1 MASIAGDRINY
12 KIDIDGLSGL
22 AGMQRTIQQVNK
34 LMPHLGKSIDG
45 VTGSI
50 KKMNQETANSRVT
63 DSLNRQKRGFDD
75 VADAVGKT
83 GQQVDRT
90 RQKTTALGSTMQR
103 SMNKPYFKKQTH
115 DLSALGS
122 KMQSFGTKALAVTG
136 SVTAGAAVALKTA
149 TNLQNRYKVI
159 INLAVTGGER
169 QAEVTKNVAAMQK
182 DGTKY
187 SDAYGISTKK
197 IGEGYET
204 LIRRGYTTNQALGSQ
219 KSYLQGAIASGDS
232 YSDVVNNAASAIEQ
246 FGMKVN
252 SVKGMAAAS
261 KTAINQM
268 AYSADLTATSFGN
281 LGEAL
286 KFSGPDAHA
295 AHQSLHTTVAAIGDI
310 SNFGIDGSQA
320 GTSMRQIYQRLVNP
334 PSKGKAPDAM
344 KKLGLNYSDFRDS
357 KKELLPIQDIFGK
370 LATKMDKMKMSQ
382 TDKGAIYA
390 ALFGVNASSAAQA
403 LGTSYKQV
411 DALDKKVQKS
421 QNMNHGK
428 GYVATLSKKNMD
440 TFQHQW
446 GRVKNGLVNAGVNI
460 ANAWMPSLAK
470 ITKALADM
478 LEGFQALPEPT
489 KKFISLGVGLAAVVG
504 PMALLAGSLLKIH
517 GALASLTK
525 LGGGSKGKLGIA
537 DQVAGFLGIGQG
549 KNNPKKFSVRSGAT
563 HFSKRARVPG
573 SLVANGIN
581 WTGIRQ
587 GRRTVHATTRKV
599 VSKVRP
605 GRALLSGMDTAK
617 SGIASGASW
626 IGGKAKGGWNLA
638 KSGAN
643 FVKNSKLGSVAK
655 FGGKVA
661 KFGGKIASRVP
672 VLDVAMA
679 GTNLIGMNGKNAG
692 KKVGSAG
699 GMLAGGA
706 IGSLLGPVGGVAGA
720 AIGQTLGT
728 KLGATVQK
736 SLPKKL
742 KKSIGSAVKSV
753 QKTFK
758 GLLKPFQSTIKSI
771 SKVWG
776 SATRGISKTW
786 KQYVVKPLSGK
797 NGGAAI
803 KDTLKLFKVILVPT
817 MKIAGTAFKVFG
829 AVVKTAIRVVAHV
842 IEGLI
847 KTISGV
853 FKLVSD
859 LIHGRWKNIWGDAV
873 QIFSGIFGTIKNVL
887 GDILKTVWD
896 GIVDLGKNIGKF
908 LAHPIKTIES
918 WVGGGNSS
926 FTPKAVDSTVKGAQ
940 TNQKQLNN
948 LGKTSKGSKGS
959 KPKINVQTGLAHAAG
974 GIMTSTHTALV
985 GEAGPEMVYHPGKGY
1000 MRWLGKNGPTLAKVK
1015 PGERILNA
1023 IDSANVAAGGLGR
1036 GMTLPGYASGTA
1048 KLVKGKKKRGSASLN
1063 FDAYD
1068 SSSKTSLKSL
1078 TKLQKGSKKS
1088 WRTLQKDST
1097 KSVKLLSKT
1106 NLKEFIGIQKDTGKR
1121 TDTIRK
1127 NTVSDF
1133 DTMQKGSMV
1142 QMNQL
1147 HKGMNSVTQAM
1158 VSDFDKIFGKLSGY
1172 AHKEMAAT
1180 IKQLNGGISGI
1191 NTVLNKFGGGGS
1203 VLPLIHYARGSKGPI
1218 SKNTMAVVN
1227 DAKVG
1232 PRQEA
1237 IVKPNG
1243 RAYLPKGNDVVLPLA
1258 PGDEVLNGTETAQ
1271 LQDVGALPH
1280 FAKGTG
1286 ALRRLIKNSN
1296 KDPKKAWRR
1305 DFTSNLKDEKSN
1317 SLGKGLM
1324 ATSKGAAKHVG
1335 VPWNTEA
1342 WAQLKDAMS
1351 GGAGAGG
1358 NWAHSPGL
1366 TKEDGFGTSRAQYY
1380 GAGAAHDGVDFSGPL
1395 GSAIRAIHGG
1405 TVSRIGGVGI
1415 SDLGK
1420 VIIVKSDDG
1429 FQEIYQEFGGMN
1441 NIKVGVG
1448 DTVKTGQRI
1457 ATLGKLVGTGSGSHV
1472 HIGVT
1477 KGNPLKKNM
1486 LSTSGWY
1493 DVTKMHGKSSGI
1505 SKAKNKSKNP
1515 ALTKLVKSEL
1525 GNRLKWVSKNLSEED
1540 IGNLSLSGS
1549 LAKRVNALAAA
1560 IKKMYPA
1567 ATENGIAAVL
1577 GNWNFESG
1585 GLNTG
1590 AVNSGGGASGLG
1602 QWLGG
1607 RKTNLMNFARKH
1619 GKSWKDAGV
1628 QLAFALRGEG
1638 SDSALLRSV
1647 LRGKGS
1653 VASLAAKF
1661 SSQWERGGYTAEHVA
1676 GARRVEAALHANG
1689 GWAKNGKVNIFGEA
1703 KGQNEVAINTSR
1715 PSADKFLLEAMSDRA
1730 VKDPTGMFG
1739 QLKTFAK
1746 MQHEFSKMKE
1756 SRSKFSKQNV
1766 TTTQPSKG
1774 GMALRPQITYSPKY
1788 VIQGVSDPEAVRKT
1802 IAKQETQSQRDFE
1815 AKMNN
1820 LAMKLMSAE

>member
-1 MASIAGDRINY
+1 MTDVAGDRINY
-12 KIDIDGLSGL
+12 RINIDGLSNL
-22 AGMQRTIQQVNK
+22 DGMKKTIQQLDK
-34 LMPHLGKSIDG
+34 LVPGLSKSVDGARTAVGKLNREASNSRIPEN
-45 VTGSI
+45 I
-50 KKMNQETANSRVT
+50 RQET
-63 DSLNRQKRGFDD
+63 RGFDSL
-75 VADAVGKT
+75 T
-83 GQQVDRT
+83 GAIGRT
-90 RQKTTALGSTMQR
+90 GSKINWTTIQTTKLSRTMKKAGGT
-103 SMNKPYFKKQTH
+103 SYFKQQSR
-115 DLSALGS
+115 DLTGLGNKMKSFGS
-122 KMQSFGTKALAVTG
+122 KATAAIV
-136 SVTAGAAVALKTA
+136 AGAGLAIKTA

-159 INLAVTGGER
+159 TNLAVTGGEK
-169 QAEVTKNVAAMQK
+169 QAEATRNVAAMQK
-182 DGTKY
+182 EGTKY
-187 SDAYGISTKK
+187 SNEYGISQKN
-197 IGEGYET
+197 IGQGYET

-232 YSDVVNNAASAIEQ
+232 YADVVNNAASAIEQ

-252 SVKGMAAAS
+252 SVKGMALAS
-261 KTAINQM
+261 KIAINQM
-268 AYSADLTATSFGN
+268 AYSADLTATSFGD

-286 KFSGPDAHA
+286 KYAGPDAHA
-295 AHQSLHTTVAAIGDI
+295 AHQSMHTTVSAIGQL
-310 SNFGIDGSQA
+310 SNAGIEGSQA
-320 GTSMRQIYQRLVNP
+320 GTSMRQIYQRLTSP
-334 PSKGKAPDAM
+334 PAKGKAPNAM
-344 KKLGLNYSDFRDS
+344 AKLGMKYSDFRDS
-357 KKELLPIQDIFGK
+357 KNELLPIQDIFGK
-370 LATKMDKMKMSQ
+370 LATKMDKMKMSH

-390 ALFGVNASSAAQA
+390 ALFGTNASSAAQT
-403 LGTSYKQV
+403 LGETYKQV
-411 DALDKKVQKS
+411 DKLDKKVQKS

-460 ANAWMPSLAK
+460 ANAWMPSLTK
-470 ITKALADM
+470 ITKSLADI
-478 LEGFQALPEPT
+478 LERFQSLPGPT
-489 KKFISLGVGLAAVVG
+489 KKFISIGVGIAAVAG
-504 PMALLAGSLLKIH
+504 PLALVAGSLLKIR
-517 GALASLTK
+517 GAMASITK
-525 LGGGSKGKLGIA
+525 LAGNGSGSKLGLA
-537 DQVAGFLGIGQG
+537 DQVAGFLGVGQG
-549 KNNPKKFSVRSGAT
+549 KNNPRKFGARSGAT
-563 HFSKRARVPG
+563 HFSSRARVPG
-573 SLVANGIN
+573 SLVANGVD
-581 WTGIRQ
+581 WKGIGRT
-587 GRRTVHATTRKV
+587 RRTFHAATRNV

-605 GRALLSGMDTAK
+605 GRALLSGMDTVKAGRSRLWGMTK
-617 SGIASGASW
+617 SGVSSGL
-626 IGGKAKGGWNLA
+626 GKVKGGF
-638 KSGAN
+638 N
-643 FVKNSKLGSVAK
+643 FLGKSKLGSVAK

-661 KFGGKIASRVP
+661 SRIP
-672 VLDVAMA
+672 ILDVAMA
-679 GTNLIGMNGKNAG
+679 GTNLIGMNKKNAG

-706 IGSLLGPVGGVAGA
+706 IGSLLGPVGGMAGA
-720 AIGQTLGT
+720 AIGQALGT

-742 KKSIGSAVKSV
+742 KKSIGSAVKSI

-771 SKVWG
+771 SKVWS
-776 SATRGISKTW
+776 SATKGISKAW
-786 KQYVVKPLSGK
+786 SRYVVKPLSGK
-797 NGGAAI
+797 NGSAAI

-817 MKIAGTAFKVFG
+817 MKVAGTAFKVFG
-829 AVVKTAIRVVAHV
+829 VVVKTTIKV
-842 IEGLI
+842 IADILEGLI

-853 FKLVSD
+853 FALVSD
-859 LIHGRWKNIWGDAV
+859 LIHGRWKNIWKDAK
-873 QIFSGIFGTIKNVL
+873 QIFSGIFGTIGNVFK
-887 GDILKTVWD
+887 DIIKSIWD
-896 GIVDLGKNIGKF
+896 GIVDFGKNVGGF
-908 LAHPIKTIES
+908 LKHPIKS
-918 WVGGGNSS
+918 VKGWFGGGKS
-926 FTPKAVDSTVKGAQ
+926 
-940 TNQKQLNN
+940 
-948 LGKTSKGSKGS
+948 SKGSSKTKG
-959 KPKINVQTGLAHAAG
+959 HAAG
-974 GIMTSTHTALV
+974 GLMSTSHMALV
-985 GEAGPEMVYHPGKGY
+985 GEAGPEMAYHPGQGY
-1000 MRWLGKNGPTLAKVK
+1000 MRWLGKNGPTLARVK

-1023 IDSANVAAGGLGR
+1023 KDSANVAAGGLGR

-1048 KLVKGKKKRGSASLN
+1048 KLVKGKKNKGSVSLK
-1063 FDAYD
+1063 FDAYAT
-1068 SSSKTSLKSL
+1068 SSKASLKSL
-1078 TKLQKGSKKS
+1078 NKLQKGSKKS

-1106 NLKEFIGIQKDTGKR
+1106 NLKEFTGIQKDTGKR

-1172 AHKEMAAT
+1172 AHKEMAAA
-1180 IKQLNGGISGI
+1180 IKQLNGGIGGI

-1203 VLPLIHYARGSKGPI
+1203 VLPLIHYAQGSKGPI
-1218 SKNTMAVVN
+1218 SKHTMAVVN

-1286 ALRRLIKNSN
+1286 ALRRLIKNSD

-1429 FQEIYQEFGGMN
+1429 FQEIYQEFGGMG

-1448 DTVKTGQRI
+1448 DTIKTGQRI

-1505 SKAKNKSKNP
+1505 SNAKNKSKNP

-1525 GNRLKWVSKNLSEED
+1525 GKRLKWVSKNLSEED
-1540 IGNLSLSGS
+1540 VGNLSLSGS
-1549 LAKRVNALAAA
+1549 LAKRVNALATA

-1676 GARRVEAALHANG
+1676 GARKVEAALHANG
-1689 GWAKNGKVNIFGEA
+1689 GWAKNGKVNIFGEV

-1715 PSADKFLLEAMSDRA
+1715 PSADRFLLEAMSDRA
-1730 VKDPTGMFG
+1730 AKDPTGMFG

-1756 SRSKFSKQNV
+1756 SQTKFSKQSV
-1766 TTTQPSKG
+1766 TTTQPTKN
-1774 GMALRPQITYSPKY
+1774 GMVIRPQITYSPKY

-1802 IAKQETQSQRDFE
+1802 IAKQETKGQRDFE

-1820 LAMKLMSAE
+1820 LAAKLMSAE

>member
-1 MASIAGDRINY
+1 MPDIAGDRINY
-12 KIDIDGLSGL
+12 RINIDGLSNL
-22 AGMQRTIQQVNK
+22 DGMKKTIQQLDK
-34 LMPHLGKSIDG
+34 LVPGLSKSVEGARTAVGKLNREASNIR
-45 VTGSI
+45 I
-50 KKMNQETANSRVT
+50 PENIRQET
-63 DSLNRQKRGFDD
+63 RGFDSL
-75 VADAVGKT
+75 T
-83 GQQVDRT
+83 GAIGRT
-90 RQKTTALGSTMQR
+90 GSKINWTTIQTTKLSRTMKKAGGT
-103 SMNKPYFKKQTH
+103 SYFKQQSR
-115 DLSALGS
+115 DLTGLGNN
-122 KMQSFGTKALAVTG
+122 MQSFGRKATAATAAIVAGTGLAI
-136 SVTAGAAVALKTA
+136 KTA

-159 INLAVTGGER
+159 TNLAVTGGER

-187 SDAYGISTKK
+187 SDAYGVSTKK

-344 KKLGLNYSDFRDS
+344 KKLGLSYSDFRDS

-428 GYVATLSKKNMD
+428 GYVAELSEKNLN
-440 TFQHQW
+440 TFQNQW
-446 GRVKNGLVNAGVNI
+446 NRFKQGLLNSGVNI
-460 ANAWMPSLAK
+460 ANAWMPSLTK

-504 PMALLAGSLLKIH
+504 PLALLAGSLLKIH
-517 GALASLTK
+517 GALTSLTK

-537 DQVAGFLGIGQG
+537 DQVAGFLGVGQG
-549 KNNPKKFSVRSGAT
+549 KNNPKNFSDRSGTT

-573 SLVANGIN
+573 SLVANGVD
-581 WTGIRQ
+581 WTGMRQ

-599 VSKVRP
+599 VSNVSP
-605 GRALLSGMDTAK
+605 GRTLLSRMDTAK

-626 IGGKAKGGWNLA
+626 VGGKAKGGWNLA

-643 FVKNSKLGSVAK
+643 FVKNSRLGSVAK

-661 KFGGKIASRVP
+661 KLGGKVASRVP

-679 GTNLIGMNGKNAG
+679 GTNLIGMNKKNAG
-692 KKVGSAG
+692 KKVGSVG

-706 IGSLLGPVGGVAGA
+706 IGSMLGPLGGMAGA
-720 AIGQTLGT
+720 AIGQALGT
-728 KLGATVQK
+728 KLGATIQK
-736 SLPKKL
+736 SLPKKF
-742 KKSIGSAVKSV
+742 KKSIGSAVSSIK
-753 QKTFK
+753 KTFS
-758 GLLKPFQSTIKSI
+758 GLLSPFKTTIKSI
-771 SKVWG
+771 TKVWG
-776 SATRGISKTW
+776 SATKGISKAW
-786 KQYVVKPLSGK
+786 NRYVVKPLSGK
-797 NGGAAI
+797 NGSAAI
-803 KDTLKLFKVILVPT
+803 KDTLKIFKVILVPT

-829 AVVKTAIRVVAHV
+829 AVVKTTIKVVAD
-842 IEGLI
+842 ILEGLI
-847 KTISGV
+847 KTVSGS
-853 FKLVSD
+853 FALVSD
-859 LIHGRWKNIWGDAV
+859 LIHGRWKDAWKDAK
-873 QIFSGIFGTIKNVL
+873 QIFSGIFGTIGNVFK
-887 GDILKTVWD
+887 DIIKSIWD
-896 GIVDLGKNIGKF
+896 GLVSFGKSVGGFMK
-908 LAHPIKTIES
+908 HPIKSVEG
-918 WVGGGNSS
+918 WFGGGKS
-926 FTPKAVDSTVKGAQ
+926 
-940 TNQKQLNN
+940 
-948 LGKTSKGSKGS
+948 SKGSSKAKG
-959 KPKINVQTGLAHAAG
+959 HAAG
-974 GIMTSTHTALV
+974 GLMSTSHMALV
-985 GEAGPEMVYHPGKGY
+985 GEAGPEMAYHPGQGY
-1000 MRWLGKNGPTLAKVK
+1000 MRWLGKNGPTLARVK

-1023 IDSANVAAGGLGR
+1023 KDSANVAAGGLGR

-1048 KLVKGKKKRGSASLN
+1048 KLVKGKKNKGSVSLK
-1063 FDAYD
+1063 FDAYGA
-1068 SSSKTSLKSL
+1068 SSKTSLKSL

-1088 WRTLQKDST
+1088 WSSMQKDST

-1106 NLKEFIGIQKDTGKR
+1106 NLSEFTGIQKDTGKR

-1172 AHKEMAAT
+1172 AHKEMAAA
-1180 IKQLNGGISGI
+1180 IKQLNGGIGGI

-1203 VLPLIHYARGSKGPI
+1203 VLPLIHYAQGSKGPI
-1218 SKNTMAVVN
+1218 SKHTMAVVN

-1237 IVKPNG
+1237 IIKPNG
-1243 RAYLPKGNDVVLPLA
+1243 HAYLPKGNDVVMPLG

-1286 ALRRLIKNSN
+1286 GLKRLIKNSA
-1296 KDPKKAWRR
+1296 KDPKKAWGR
-1305 DFTSNLKDEKSN
+1305 DFTGNLKDEKSTF
-1317 SLGKGLM
+1317 LGKSLM
-1324 ATSKGAAKHVG
+1324 ATSKGATNHVG
-1335 VPWNTEA
+1335 VPWNAEV
-1342 WAQLKDAMS
+1342 WSQLKDAMS

-1358 NWAHSPGL
+1358 NWAHSPGSGWS
-1366 TKEDGFGTSRAQYY
+1366 TGGNGQNFGESAGRGFP
-1380 GAGAAHDGVDFSGPL
+1380 HDGVDFGASL
-1395 GSAIRAIHGG
+1395 GTPFRAFHGG
-1405 TVSRIGGVGI
+1405 TVTRAGNPVWALGA
-1415 SDLGK
+1415 LGK
-1420 VIIVKSDDG
+1420 VITIKSDDG
-1429 FQEIYQEFGGMN
+1429 WQEIYQEFGSMK
-1441 NIKVGVG
+1441 NIKVSVG
-1448 DTVKTGQRI
+1448 DQVKTGQVI
-1457 ATLGKLVGTGSGSHV
+1457 GTLGPLNGSGSGAHLHV
-1472 HIGVT
+1472 GVSH
-1477 KGNPLKKNM
+1477 GSLWNHGGE
-1486 LSTSGWY
+1486 STRGWY
-1493 DVTKMHGKSSGI
+1493 DVTKMHGKSSGLAKPK
-1505 SKAKNKSKNP
+1505 SKAKNS
-1515 ALTKLVKSEL
+1515 ALSKLVKSEL
-1525 GNRLKWVSKNLSEED
+1525 GNRLKWVSNKLAPKDDGGSAGTSSAPAGSHKHWLKQAGIPESWWNATNEIISKESGWNPKASNPSGAYGLPQSLPGSKMASAGSD
-1540 IGNLSLSGS
+1540 WRTNPITQLKWYKSYIKSRYGTIG
-1549 LAKRVNALAAA
+1549 KALAFRHAH
-1560 IKKMYPA
+1560 
-1567 ATENGIAAVL
+1567 
-1577 GNWNFESG
+1577 NW
-1585 GLNTG
+1585 
-1590 AVNSGGGASGLG
+1590 
-1602 QWLGG
+1602 
-1607 RKTNLMNFARKH
+1607 
-1619 GKSWKDAGV
+1619 
-1628 QLAFALRGEG
+1628 
-1638 SDSALLRSV
+1638 
-1647 LRGKGS
+1647 
-1653 VASLAAKF
+1653 
-1661 SSQWERGGYTAEHVA
+1661 Y
-1676 GARRVEAALHANG
+1676 ANG
-1689 GWAKNGKVNIFGEA
+1689 GWAENGKVNVFGEA

-1715 PSADKFLLEAMSDRA
+1715 PSADKLLLEAMSDRA
-1730 VKDPTGMFG
+1730 NKAPNSMFG
-1739 QLKTFAK
+1739 QLRTFAK
-1746 MQHEFSKMKE
+1746 MQHEFAKMKE
-1756 SRSKFSKQNV
+1756 SQTKFSKQSV
-1766 TTTQPSKG
+1766 STTQPSKG
-1774 GMALRPQITYSPKY
+1774 GMVLRPQITYSPKY
-1788 VIQGVSDPEAVRKT
+1788 VIQAVSDPEAVRKT
-1802 IAKQETQSQRDFE
+1802 IAKQETKGQRDFE

-1820 LAMKLMSAE
+1820 LAAKLMSAE

>member
-63 DSLNRQKRGFDD
+63 DSLNRQKRRFDD
-75 VADAVGKT
+75 VADAAGKM

-136 SVTAGAAVALKTA
+136 AVTAGAAIALKTA
-149 TNLQNRYKVI
+149 TNLQNRYKVLS
-159 INLAVTGGER
+159 NLAVTGGER

-187 SDAYGISTKK
+187 SDAYGVSTKK

-344 KKLGLNYSDFRDS
+344 KKLGLSYSDFRDS

-428 GYVATLSKKNMD
+428 GYVAELSEKNLN
-440 TFQHQW
+440 TFQNQW
-446 GRVKNGLVNAGVNI
+446 NRFKQGLLNSGVNI
-460 ANAWMPSLAK
+460 ANAWMPSLTK

-478 LEGFQALPEPT
+478 LEGFQALPEPA

-504 PMALLAGSLLKIH
+504 PLALLAGSLLKIH
-517 GALASLTK
+517 GALTSLTK

-537 DQVAGFLGIGQG
+537 DQVAGFLGVGQG
-549 KNNPKKFSVRSGAT
+549 KNNPKNFSDRSGTT

-573 SLVANGIN
+573 SLVANGVD
-581 WTGIRQ
+581 WTGMRQ
-587 GRRTVHATTRKV
+587 SRRTVHATTRKV
-599 VSKVRP
+599 VSNVSP
-605 GRALLSGMDTAK
+605 GRTLLSRMDTAK

-626 IGGKAKGGWNLA
+626 VGGKAKGGWNLA

-643 FVKNSKLGSVAK
+643 FVKNSRLGSVAK

-661 KFGGKIASRVP
+661 KLGGKVASRVP

-679 GTNLIGMNGKNAG
+679 GTNLIGMNKKNAG

-706 IGSLLGPVGGVAGA
+706 IGSMLGPLGGMAGA
-720 AIGQTLGT
+720 AIGQALGT
-728 KLGATVQK
+728 KLGATIQK
-736 SLPKKL
+736 SLPKKF
-742 KKSIGSAVKSV
+742 KKSIGSAVSSIK
-753 QKTFK
+753 KTFS
-758 GLLKPFQSTIKSI
+758 GLLSPFKTTVKSI
-771 SKVWG
+771 TKVWG
-776 SATRGISKTW
+776 SATKGISKAW
-786 KQYVVKPLSGK
+786 NRYVVKPLSGK
-797 NGGAAI
+797 NGSAAI
-803 KDTLKLFKVILVPT
+803 KDTLKIFKVILVPT

-829 AVVKTAIRVVAHV
+829 AVVKTTIKVVAD
-842 IEGLI
+842 ILEGLI
-847 KTISGV
+847 KTVSGS
-853 FKLVSD
+853 FALVSD
-859 LIHGRWKNIWGDAV
+859 LIHGRWKDAWKDAK
-873 QIFSGIFGTIKNVL
+873 QIFSGIFGTIGNVFK
-887 GDILKTVWD
+887 DIIKSIWD
-896 GIVDLGKNIGKF
+896 GLVSFGKSVGVFMK
-908 LAHPIKTIES
+908 HPIKSVEG
-918 WVGGGNSS
+918 WFGGGKS
-926 FTPKAVDSTVKGAQ
+926 
-940 TNQKQLNN
+940 
-948 LGKTSKGSKGS
+948 SKGSSKAKG
-959 KPKINVQTGLAHAAG
+959 HAAG
-974 GIMTSTHTALV
+974 GLMSTSHMALV
-985 GEAGPEMVYHPGKGY
+985 GEAGPEMAYHPGQGY
-1000 MRWLGKNGPTLAKVK
+1000 MRWLGKNGPTLARVK

-1023 IDSANVAAGGLGR
+1023 KDSANVAAGGLGR

-1048 KLVKGKKKRGSASLN
+1048 KLVKGKKNKGSVSLK
-1063 FDAYD
+1063 FDAYGT
-1068 SSSKTSLKSL
+1068 SSKTSLKSL
-1078 TKLQKGSKKS
+1078 NKLQKGSKKS

-1097 KSVKLLSKT
+1097 NSVKLLSKT
-1106 NLKEFIGIQKDTGKR
+1106 NLKEFTGIQKDTGKR

-1172 AHKEMAAT
+1172 AHKEMAAA
-1180 IKQLNGGISGI
+1180 IKQLNGGIGGI

-1203 VLPLIHYARGSKGPI
+1203 VLPLIHYAQGSKGPI
-1218 SKNTMAVVN
+1218 SKHTMAVVN

-1243 RAYLPKGNDVVLPLA
+1243 CAYLPKGNDVVLPLA

-1286 ALRRLIKNSN
+1286 ALRRLIKNSD

-1395 GSAIRAIHGG
+1395 GSVIRAIHGG

-1429 FQEIYQEFGGMN
+1429 FQEIYQEFGGMG

-1448 DTVKTGQRI
+1448 DTIKTGQRI

-1525 GNRLKWVSKNLSEED
+1525 GHRLKWVSKNLSEED
-1540 IGNLSLSGS
+1540 VGNLSLSGS

-1676 GARRVEAALHANG
+1676 GARKVEAALHANG
-1689 GWAKNGKVNIFGEA
+1689 GWAKNGKVNIFGEV

-1715 PSADKFLLEAMSDRA
+1715 PSADRFLLEAMSDRA
-1730 VKDPTGMFG
+1730 NKAPNSMFG
-1739 QLKTFAK
+1739 QLRTFAK
-1746 MQHEFSKMKE
+1746 MQHEFAKMKE
-1756 SRSKFSKQNV
+1756 SQTKFSKQSV
-1766 TTTQPSKG
+1766 STTQPSKG
-1774 GMALRPQITYSPKY
+1774 GMVLRPQITYSPKY
-1788 VIQGVSDPEAVRKT
+1788 VIQAVSDPEAVCKT
-1802 IAKQETQSQRDFE
+1802 IAKQETKGQRDFE

-1820 LAMKLMSAE
+1820 LAAKLMSAE

>member
-1 MASIAGDRINY
+1 MPDIAGDRINY
-12 KIDIDGLSGL
+12 RIDIDGLSNL
-22 AGMQRTIQQVNK
+22 DGMKKTIQQLDK
-34 LMPHLGKSIDG
+34 LVPGLSKSVDGAKTAVGKLNREASNSRIPESIR
-45 VTGSI
+45 
-50 KKMNQETANSRVT
+50 QET
-63 DSLNRQKRGFDD
+63 RGFDSLTG
-75 VADAVGKT
+75 AVGRT
-83 GQQVDRT
+83 GSKIDWVNT
-90 RQKTTALGSTMQR
+90 KTTNLSRTMKKATGT
-103 SMNKPYFKKQTH
+103 SYFKKQTR
-115 DLSALGS
+115 DLGELGS
-122 KMQSFGTKALAVTG
+122 KMQSFGAKATAVTG
-136 SVTAGAAVALKTA
+136 AVVLGAGAALKTA
-149 TNLQNRYKVI
+149 ASLQNRYKVI
-159 INLAVTGGER
+159 NNLAVTGGEK
-169 QAEVTKNVAAMQK
+169 QAEVTKNVAAMQR
-182 DGTKY
+182 DGAKY
-187 SDAYGISTKK
+187 ANTYGVAQKK
-197 IGEGYET
+197 IGAGYET
-204 LIRRGYTTNQALGSQ
+204 LIRRGYTSNQALGSQ
-219 KSYLQGAIASGDS
+219 KSYLQGAIASGDA
-232 YSDVVNNAASAIEQ
+232 YADVVNNAASAIEQ

-268 AYSADLTATSFGN
+268 AYSADLTATSFSD

-295 AHQSLHTTVAAIGDI
+295 AHQSLHTTVSAIGQL
-310 SNFGIDGSQA
+310 SNSGIDGSQA
-320 GTSMRQIYQRLVNP
+320 GTSMRQIYQRLTSP
-334 PSKGKAPDAM
+334 PTKGKAPNAM
-344 KKLGLNYSDFRDS
+344 KRLGLSYSDFRDAH
-357 KKELLPIQDIFGK
+357 KELLPIQDIFGK
-370 LATKMDKMKMSQ
+370 LATKMNKMNLSH
-382 TDKGAIYA
+382 TEKGAIYA
-390 ALFGVNASSAAQA
+390 QLFGVNASSAAQT
-403 LGTSYKQV
+403 LGETYKQV

-428 GYVATLSKKNMD
+428 GYVATLSEKNMN
-440 TFQHQW
+440 TLQKQW
-446 GRVKNGLVNAGVNI
+446 DRLKQGLIGSGVNI
-460 ANAWMPSLAK
+460 ANAWMPSLTK

-504 PMALLAGSLLKIH
+504 PLALAAGSLMKMH
-517 GALASLTK
+517 AALTAMAGFSGK
-525 LGGGSKGKLGIA
+525 SKGGGLSGLVGSLLGVGGKKPATGRESL
-537 DQVAGFLGIGQG
+537 
-549 KNNPKKFSVRSGAT
+549 RSGT
-563 HFSKRARVPG
+563 SHFSSRVKTPG
-573 SLVANGIN
+573 SLVMNGWN
-581 WTGIRQ
+581 WSGMRRGGSKAVNWMAGTKLGSGIKSAAVYAASKTKGGFNFAKNGVKSLASR
-587 GRRTVHATTRKV
+587 GAGALAHIPGATTA
-599 VSKVRP
+599 
-605 GRALLSGMDTAK
+605 GRL
-617 SGIASGASW
+617 
-626 IGGKAKGGWNLA
+626 AKGGLKLA
-638 KSGAN
+638 G
-643 FVKNSKLGSVAK
+643 KL
-655 FGGKVA
+655 
-661 KFGGKIASRVP
+661 P
-672 VLDVAMA
+672 VLDVAVA
-679 GTNLIGMNGKNAG
+679 GTNLIGMNHKNAG

-706 IGSLLGPVGGVAGA
+706 IGSMFGPIGGMAGA
-720 AIGQTLGT
+720 EIGQA
-728 KLGATVQK
+728 LGAKVGSTIQK
-736 SLPKKL
+736 TLPKKL
-742 KKSIGSAVKSV
+742 KKSIGSAVAGVK
-753 QKTFK
+753 KTFSS
-758 GLLKPFQSTIKSI
+758 LLSPFRTTIKSI
-771 SKVWG
+771 TRVWD
-776 SATRGISKTW
+776 SATKGISKAWTR
-786 KQYVVKPLSGK
+786 YVVKPLSGK
-797 NGGAAI
+797 NGSAAI

-817 MKIAGTAFKVFG
+817 MKVAGVAFKVFG
-829 AVVKTAIRVVAHV
+829 AVVKTAIKVAAHV
-842 IEGLI
+842 LEGLI
-847 KTISGV
+847 KTVSGV

-918 WVGGGNSS
+918 WVGGGNAS

-940 TNQKQLNN
+940 ANQKQLNN
-948 LGKTSKGSKGS
+948 LGKSKSSKGS
-959 KPKINVQTGLAHAAG
+959 KPKLNVQTGFAHAAG
-974 GIMTSTHTALV
+974 GYMQTNHMALV
-985 GEAGPEMVYHPGKGY
+985 GEQGREMAYHPGKGY
-1000 MRWLGKNGPTLAKVK
+1000 MRWLGQNGPALERVHS
-1015 PGERILNA
+1015 GERILNA
-1023 IDSANVAAGGLGR
+1023 RDSAAVAAGGLGR
-1036 GMTLPGYASGTA
+1036 GMTLPGYASGTT
-1048 KLVKGKKKRGSASLN
+1048 KLVKGKNRGTTSLK
-1063 FDAYD
+1063 FDAYGA
-1068 SSSKTSLKSL
+1068 SSKTSLKSL

-1088 WRTLQKDST
+1088 WSTMQKEST

-1106 NLKEFIGIQKDTGKR
+1106 NLSEFTGIQKGTNKR

-1133 DTMQKGSMV
+1133 DTMQKGSMI

-1158 VSDFDKIFGKLSGY
+1158 VSDFDKIFGKLPGY

-1203 VLPLIHYARGSKGPI
+1203 VLPLIHYAQGSRGPI
-1218 SKNTMAVVN
+1218 SKHTMAVVN
-1227 DAKVG
+1227 DAKIG
-1232 PRQEA
+1232 PRQET

-1243 RAYLPKGNDVVLPLA
+1243 RAYMPKGNDVVLPLG

-1280 FAKGTG
+1280 FAKGTDG
-1286 ALRRLIKNSN
+1286 LRRLIKRSDKN
-1296 KDPKKAWRR
+1296 PKVAWSR
-1305 DFTSNLKDEKSN
+1305 DFTSNLKGGKNTFLGN
-1317 SLGKGLM
+1317 SLM
-1324 ATSKGAAKHVG
+1324 ATSKGAANHVG
-1335 VPWNTEA
+1335 KPWNAEV
-1342 WAQLKDAMS
+1342 WSQLKDAMS

-1358 NWAHSPGL
+1358 NWAHTPGL

-1380 GAGAAHDGVDFSGPL
+1380 GKGATHDGVDFSGSL

-1405 TVSRIGGVGI
+1405 IVSRIGGVGI
-1415 SDLGK
+1415 PDLGK

-1448 DTVKTGQRI
+1448 DTIKTGQRI

-1493 DVTKMHGKSSGI
+1493 DVTKMHGNSSGVAK
-1505 SKAKNKSKNP
+1505 SKAKSKNT
-1515 ALTKLVKSEL
+1515 ALSKLVKSEL
-1525 GNRLKWVSKNLSEED
+1525 GSRLKWVSKNLSEED
-1540 IGNLSLSGS
+1540 VGSLSLSGS
-1549 LAKRVNALAAA
+1549 LSKRVNALAAA
-1560 IKKMYPA
+1560 FKKLYPA

-1590 AVNSGGGASGLG
+1590 AVNSSGGASGLG

-1607 RKTNLMNFARKH
+1607 RKTNLMNYARKH

-1653 VASLAAKF
+1653 VASLAARF
-1661 SSQWERGGYTAEHVA
+1661 SSGWERGGYTAEHVD
-1676 GARRVEAALHANG
+1676 GARKVEAALHANG
-1689 GWAKNGKVNIFGEA
+1689 GWAKNGKLNVFGEVP
-1703 KGQNEVAINTSR
+1703 GQSEVAINTSR
-1715 PSADKFLLEAMSDRA
+1715 PTADKLLLEAMSDRA
-1730 VKDPTGMFG
+1730 NKAPNSMFG

-1746 MQHEFSKMKE
+1746 MQREFAKMKE
-1756 SRSKFSKQNV
+1756 SQTKFSKQSV
-1766 TTTQPSKG
+1766 STTQPSKG
-1774 GMALRPQITYSPKY
+1774 GMVLRPQITYSPKY